1 MYKLLIV
8 AHIDCESSNGVWN
21 EFVQKFVTLVSKQS
35 NFRLIYLLR
44 VLKLDPLSAAFNL
57 QLKGSELF

>member
-21 EFVQKFVTLVSKQS
+21 EFVQKCVTLVSKQS
-35 NFRLIYLLR
+35 KFRFNIFMR

>member
-21 EFVQKFVTLVSKQS
+21 EFVQTFVTLVSKQS
-35 NFRLIYLLR
+35 NFR
-44 VLKLDPLSAAFNL
+44 FNIFIACAKVRPIVSCF
-57 QLKGSELF
+57 QFTT